1 MPPVGSCAQ
10 LSNEHG
16 GARGDFRERVGLA
29 VAIDPS
35 DQPVDVH
42 LSQNIWLVSIPIHAR
57 HETRNPLLVQTW
69 SRCFRF
75 LAARPRPTRVGAL
88 SNTQSPTITYF
99 RCS

>member
-10 LSNEHG
+10 LLNEHG

-42 LSQNIWLVSIPIHAR
+42 LSQNIGLVSIPIHAR
-57 HETRNPLLVQTW
+57 HKTGNPLRVQTLG
-69 SRCFRF
+69 RCFRF
-75 LAARPRPTRVGAL
+75 VAPRPRPTRVSTL